1 MPELKLSKLIPL
13 FGKESSEVEKKVS
26 PVRLELLITIVN
38 RKKGDFYADLIQSF
52 GSNMQLITAA
62 SGTAEQR
69 IIELLGLSG
78 NEKAAIFSVVRE
90 DRLNDIQAAL
100 EDKFR
105 TVKDGEGIAVALPFS
120 SIMGVSAFGFLI
132 GEEGI

>member
-13 FGKESSEVEKKVS
+13 FGKDNNEGEKKVS

-62 SGTAEQR
+62 SGTAEQK

-90 DRLNDIQAAL
+90 DRLN
-100 EDKFR
+100 
-105 TVKDGEGIAVALPFS
+105 V
-120 SIMGVSAFGFLI
+120 
-132 GEEGI
+132 

>member
-13 FGKESSEVEKKVS
+13 FGKESDGGEKKVS
-26 PVRLELLITIVN
+26 PIRLELLITIVN
-38 RKKGDFYADLIQSF
+38 RKKGDFFADLIQSF
-52 GSNMQLITAA
+52 GANMQLVTAA
-62 SGTAEQR
+62 TGTAERR

-78 NEKAAIFSVVRE
+78 NEKAVVFSIVRE

-105 TVKDGEGIAVALPFS
+105 TVKDGKGIAVALPFS
-120 SIMGVSAFGFLI
+120 SIMGVAAFGFLT